1 MHGTDDPRPAHRNPA
16 LEGPAPHPDA
26 DELRARC
33 RSARRAMD
41 PATRRAAQGSLIEQL
56 LALAELAPPEAP
68 APSVRLGLYLATDG
82 EVDLSGAAEELEARG
97 WQVLL
102 PVIGPAR
109 SMTFAPWSPGSP
121 VVENRFG
128 VAEPAHDD
136 ADLVAADALR
146 VVVVPCV
153 AVDRSGHRL
162 GFGAGY
168 YDRALAAATATLRVG
183 VAFEVQVVERI
194 RPEPWDVPLDVV
206 VTESGVL
213 RPGA

>member
-1 MHGTDDPRPAHRNPA
+1 
-16 LEGPAPHPDA
+16 
-26 DELRARC
+26 
-33 RSARRAMD
+33 MD
-41 PATRRAAQGSLIEQL
+41 PATRRTAQASLIEQL
-56 LALAELAPPEAP
+56 LGLAELARPDEP
-68 APSVRLGLYLATDG
+68 AASARIGMYLATDG
-82 EVDLSGAAEELEARG
+82 EVDPSSAAEQLEARG

-109 SMTFAPWSPGSP
+109 SMSFAPWSPGSP

-153 AVDRSGHRL
+153 AVDRSGHRI

-168 YDRALAAATATLRVG
+168 YDRALADASATLRVG
-183 VAFEVQVVERI
+183 VAFEVQVVDRI

-206 VTESGVL
+206 VTEAGVL
-213 RPGA
+213 RPGE

>member
-1 MHGTDDPRPAHRNPA
+1 MQGHD
-16 LEGPAPHPDA
+16 EA
-26 DELRARC
+26 DQAELRARC
-33 RSARRAMD
+33 RWARRGMD
-41 PATRRAAQGSLIEQL
+41 PATRRTAQALLIEQL
-56 LALAELAPPEAP
+56 LGLTELAPPAEPTAS
-68 APSVRLGLYLATDG
+68 ARLGMYLATDG
-82 EVDLSGAAEELEARG
+82 EADLSAAAEELEARG

-109 SMTFAPWSPGSP
+109 SMTFAPWSPGAP

-128 VAEPAHDD
+128 VAEPVHDD

-146 VVVVPCV
+146 VVIVPCV

-168 YDRALAAATATLRVG
+168 YDRALAAATATLRAG

-194 RPEPWDVPLDVV
+194 RPQPWDVPLDVV
-206 VTESGVL
+206 VTETGVL
-213 RPGA
+213 RPRP